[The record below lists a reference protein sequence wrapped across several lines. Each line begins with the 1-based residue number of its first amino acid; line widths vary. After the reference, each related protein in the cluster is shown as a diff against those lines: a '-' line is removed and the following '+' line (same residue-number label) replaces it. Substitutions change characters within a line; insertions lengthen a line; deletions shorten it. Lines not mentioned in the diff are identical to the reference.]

1 MDTTCINC
9 PMGCSLHIE
18 KVGEEIKVSGNVCKR
33 GEKYGISEY
42 TCPERMITTLVKGKD
57 GVLSVKTTNPV
68 AKSEIFNVLEE
79 IKKLYVEKDVKCGDI
94 ICQNVANSGADV
106 VITSNI

>member
-57 GVLSVKTTNPV
+57 GVLSVKTTKPV

-94 ICQNVANSGADV
+94 ICQNVANSGADI

>member
-18 KVGEEIKVSGNVCKR
+18 KVGEEIKVSGNACKR
-33 GEKYGISEY
+33 GETYGISEF
-42 TCPERMITTLVKGKD
+42 TCPKRMITAVVKGKD
-57 GVLSVKTTNPV
+57 GVLSVKLSEPV
-68 AKSEIFNVLEE
+68 NKSEIFNILEE
-79 IKKLYVEKDVKCGDI
+79 IKKLRIETDVKCGDV
-94 ICQNVANSGADV
+94 ICKDIGGSGADI